1 MALQLSF
8 SISDKCTTILL
19 RGSLNEYASALDGVE
34 VNPNF
39 DLNIDLKDLKS
50 INSLGIR
57 NFHAWIHR
65 IQCQRLRLFY
75 CPRPFINQMNLV
87 EGFLPDKAEIES
99 FFVPYY
105 SERTGEDAMVLYTKY
120 LEYKK
125 SDDGKVVL
133 SFPEMQDS
141 EGNKMELDIFKDQ
154 YFRFLD
160 KYY

>member
-8 SISDKCTTILL
+8 SVQDKCTTILL
-19 RGSLNEYASALDGVE
+19 KGSLNEYSSALDGVE

-39 DLNIDLKDLKS
+39 DLNVDLKDLQA

-57 NFHAWIHR
+57 NFHNFIR
-65 IQCQRLRLFY
+65 RLRCQRLRFFY
-75 CPRPFINQMNLV
+75 CPRVFVNQLNLV

-99 FFVPYY
+99 FFVPYF
-105 SERTGEDAMVLYTKY
+105 SEQSGEDAQVLFTKF

-125 SDDGKVVL
+125 VNDKVVL
-133 SFPEMQDS
+133 SIPQVQDS
-141 EGNKMELDIFKDQ
+141 QGNRMELDVFKDQ

-160 KYY
+160 KYF